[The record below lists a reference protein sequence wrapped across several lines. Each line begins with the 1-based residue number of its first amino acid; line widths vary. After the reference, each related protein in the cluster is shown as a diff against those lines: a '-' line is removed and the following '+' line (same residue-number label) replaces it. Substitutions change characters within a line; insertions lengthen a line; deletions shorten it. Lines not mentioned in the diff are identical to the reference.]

1 MVGDS
6 LYRSSSFRLSDGR
19 RGLDDSCIRRLR
31 SVLLSRL
38 DFWDNPGLG
47 VSRDFFC
54 DAVDSVVRLS
64 GLSNFLF
71 CPSFQFAGENTGYMS
86 RIRILPEAVAN
97 RIAAGEVVERP
108 ASVVKELLE
117 NALDAG
123 AKTIRVEVE
132 AGGKRM
138 IRIIDDG
145 HGMSHDDA
153 LLAFERHATSKLRSA
168 DDLLSIPTLG
178 FRGEALPTIAA
189 VSRLLLETRAEEDA
203 EGTRVEFAGG
213 KLVNVKPA
221 GLPAGTTVSVAD
233 LFYSVPA
240 RRKFLKSDTTELGHI
255 ASLVT
260 HYALANPG
268 RQFVLTT
275 PTQQIVDC
283 SPVERLAER
292 VYQLFGKQSFDEL
305 IEIPVVSAAFRAAI
319 TEPELEPAE
328 EKARLTVYG
337 FTSRPEIQRPNRNGI
352 YIFVNRRL
360 VRDRLILHAIHEAYR
375 NILPSNVFPATL
387 LFLEMPYDEVDVNVH
402 PAKIEVRFRR
412 SQFVHDFTRDAIR
425 QALMSARPIASFAAA
440 AAASGA
446 LQNANTSAASLSN
459 APSMDPTA
467 PSIVPRAIIPAMEEI
482 GLGSG
487 VGSDGGFD
495 LTSAPLQPIEQRFV
509 FPAGPESLVESSAA
523 FGAPSLASEPPA
535 PNWAANF
542 AAGNGSAP
550 ATLPHP
556 DQIADLKPLGQV
568 SSSFIVAVNG
578 EGLWLVD
585 QHVAHER
592 VLFEQH
598 LEARRAG
605 KVESQ
610 RMLMPMILEL
620 SPRQLVIYE
629 KIAEELSANGF
640 EVELMGP
647 RSVAIQ
653 AAPAGI
659 TGSDAEKL
667 LTEILDG
674 IERENAAISIETLQA
689 KIAASTACHAAI
701 KVNMPLDQTKMEW
714 LLAALAK
721 TDCPMSCPHGRPV
734 VLRYSIKEIEK
745 AFHRI

>member
-1 MVGDS
+1 
-6 LYRSSSFRLSDGR
+6 
-19 RGLDDSCIRRLR
+19 
-31 SVLLSRL
+31 
-38 DFWDNPGLG
+38 
-47 VSRDFFC
+47 
-54 DAVDSVVRLS
+54 
-64 GLSNFLF
+64 
-71 CPSFQFAGENTGYMS
+71 MS

-123 AKTIRVEVE
+123 AKTIRIEVE

-138 IRIIDDG
+138 IRVIDDG
-145 HGMSHDDA
+145 QGMAHDDA

-168 DDLLSIPTLG
+168 DDLLSIATLG
-178 FRGEALPTIAA
+178 FRGEAMPTIAA
-189 VSRLLLETRAEEDA
+189 VSRLLLETRDA
-203 EGTRVEFAGG
+203 GDVEGTRIEFAGG
-213 KLVNVKPA
+213 KLISVKPA

-260 HYALANPG
+260 HYALANPAK
-268 RQFVLTT
+268 QFVLST
-275 PTQQIVDC
+275 PTQTIIDC
-283 SPVERLAER
+283 APTDRLSDR
-292 VYQLFGKQSFDEL
+292 VYQLFGKQSLDEL
-305 IEIPVVSAAFRAAI
+305 VEIPTVSAALRAAI
-319 TEPELEPAE
+319 TEPDLEPEE
-328 EKARLTVYG
+328 EKARISVYG
-337 FTSRPEIQRPNRNGI
+337 FSSRPEVQRPNRNGI

-375 NILPSNVFPATL
+375 NIVPHGVFPATL

-425 QALMSARPIASFAAA
+425 QALMGARPIASFAAA
-440 AAASGA
+440 GAGTSGSIQSPGARASQGTSFGTLPA
-446 LQNANTSAASLSN
+446 FAEAVNASPGSLPAGGS
-459 APSMDPTA
+459 SM
-467 PSIVPRAIIPAMEEI
+467 VPRAVIPPMAEV
-482 GLGSG
+482 GVGSG

-495 LTSAPLQPIEQRFV
+495 LTSAPLQPVPQRFSFQPGFAV
-509 FPAGPESLVESSAA
+509 NTIGAAAPARAVEA
-523 FGAPSLASEPPA
+523 
-535 PNWAANF
+535 NWAQNF
-542 AAGNGSAP
+542 AAASSDTP
-550 ATLPHP
+550 ARLPHP
-556 DQIADLKPLGQV
+556 DEIMDLKPLGQV

-578 EGLWLVD
+578 EGLWIVD

-610 RMLMPMILEL
+610 RMLMPIILEL
-620 SPRQLVIYE
+620 SPRQSVIYE
-629 KIAEELSANGF
+629 KIAEELSSNGF
-640 EVELMGP
+640 EVEPMGP

-653 AAPAGI
+653 AVPAGVAN
-659 TGSDAEKL
+659 SDAEKL

-674 IERENAAISIETLQA
+674 IERENATISIETLQA

-714 LLAALAK
+714 LLGALAK
-721 TDCPMSCPHGRPV
+721 TACPMACPHGRPV
-734 VLRYSIKEIEK
+734 VLRYSVKEIER
-745 AFHRI
+745 AFQRI

>member
-1 MVGDS
+1 
-6 LYRSSSFRLSDGR
+6 
-19 RGLDDSCIRRLR
+19 
-31 SVLLSRL
+31 
-38 DFWDNPGLG
+38 
-47 VSRDFFC
+47 
-54 DAVDSVVRLS
+54 
-64 GLSNFLF
+64 
-71 CPSFQFAGENTGYMS
+71 MS

-138 IRIIDDG
+138 IRVIDDG
-145 HGMSHDDA
+145 HGMTHDDA

-168 DDLLSIPTLG
+168 DDLLSIATLG
-178 FRGEALPTIAA
+178 FRGEAMPTIAA
-189 VSRLLLETRAEEDA
+189 VSRLLLETRAEEEA

-213 KLVNVKPA
+213 KLVSVKPA
-221 GLPAGTTVSVAD
+221 GLPIGTTVSVAD

-240 RRKFLKSDTTELGHI
+240 RRRFLKSETTELGHI

-283 SPVERLAER
+283 APTERLADR
-292 VYQLFGKQSFDEL
+292 VYQLFGRQSFDEL
-305 IEIPVVSAAFRAAI
+305 VEIPAVSAAFRAAI
-319 TEPELEPAE
+319 TEPELEPEE
-328 EKARLTVYG
+328 EKARITVFG
-337 FTSRPEIQRPNRNGI
+337 FTSRPDVQRPNRNGI
-352 YIFVNRRL
+352 YVFVNRRL

-375 NILPSNVFPATL
+375 NILPGNVFPATL
-387 LFLEMPYDEVDVNVH
+387 LFLEMPCDEVDVNVH

-425 QALMSARPIASFAAA
+425 QALMGARPIASFAAA
-440 AAASGA
+440 AAAGTSPQAAPGVASSAYGA
-446 LQNANTSAASLSN
+446 AAPDAAGASL
-459 APSMDPTA
+459 
-467 PSIVPRAIIPAMEEI
+467 VPRAIIPTIEEI
-482 GLGSG
+482 GVGSG

-495 LTSAPLQPIEQRFV
+495 LTAAPLRPVEQRFS
-509 FPAGPESLVESSAA
+509 FEPGAA
-523 FGAPSLASEPPA
+523 FGAVTAPAEPA
-535 PNWAANF
+535 GPNWAANF
-542 AAGNGSAP
+542 ASPSSDVP
-550 ATLPHP
+550 ARLPHP
-556 DQIADLKPLGQV
+556 DEITDLKPLGQV

-640 EVELMGP
+640 EVEPMGP

-653 AAPAGI
+653 AVPAGVAA
-659 TGSDAEKL
+659 GDGEKL

-714 LLAALAK
+714 LLGALAK

-734 VLRYSIKEIEK
+734 VLRYSVKEIER

>member
-1 MVGDS
+1 
-6 LYRSSSFRLSDGR
+6 
-19 RGLDDSCIRRLR
+19 
-31 SVLLSRL
+31 
-38 DFWDNPGLG
+38 
-47 VSRDFFC
+47 
-54 DAVDSVVRLS
+54 
-64 GLSNFLF
+64 
-71 CPSFQFAGENTGYMS
+71 MS

-123 AKTIRVEVE
+123 ARAVRVEVE
-132 AGGKRM
+132 SGGKRM
-138 IRIIDDG
+138 IRVIDDG
-145 HGMSHDDA
+145 HGMTHDDA

-168 DDLLSIPTLG
+168 EDLMSIATLG
-178 FRGEALPTIAA
+178 FRGEAMPTIAA
-189 VSRLLLETRAEEDA
+189 VSRLLLETRDAAEP

-213 KLVNVKPA
+213 KLVGVKSA

-240 RRKFLKSDTTELGHI
+240 RRKFLKSETTELGHI

-268 RQFVLTT
+268 KQFVLTT

-283 SPVERLAER
+283 SPVERLADR
-292 VYQLFGKQSFDEL
+292 VYQLFGKQALDEL
-305 IEIPVVSAAFRAAI
+305 VEIPMASAAFRAAI
-319 TEPELEPAE
+319 TEPELEASQE
-328 EKARLTVYG
+328 SACIRVYG
-337 FTSRPEIQRPNRNGI
+337 FTSRPEVQRPNRNGI
-352 YIFVNRRL
+352 YVFVNRRL

-375 NILPSNVFPATL
+375 NILPGNVFPATL
-387 LFLEMPYDEVDVNVH
+387 LFLELPYDEVDVNVH

-425 QALMSARPIASFAAA
+425 DVLVGARPIASFAAA
-440 AAASGA
+440 AGSGVSSSASPTNG
-446 LQNANTSAASLSN
+446 SDSLS
-459 APSMDPTA
+459 STA
-467 PSIVPRAIIPAMEEI
+467 SALPVTPGDGFGVPRAIIPAAQGI
-482 GLGSG
+482 GLSSG

-495 LTSAPLQPIEQRFV
+495 LAGAPQRPIPQRFSFDSGNPSGGLAAPL
-509 FPAGPESLVESSAA
+509 SLPSSAE
-523 FGAPSLASEPPA
+523 PS
-535 PNWAANF
+535 WAANF
-542 AAGNGSAP
+542 AAASSDSP
-550 ATLPHP
+550 ARLPHP
-556 DQIADLKPLGQV
+556 DEITDLKPLGQV
-568 SSSFIVAVNG
+568 SASFIVAVNG
-578 EGLWLVD
+578 EGLWIVD

-598 LEARRAG
+598 LEARRSG
-605 KVESQ
+605 RVESQ

-629 KIAEELSANGF
+629 RIAQELSANGF
-640 EVELMGP
+640 EVEPMGP

-653 AAPAGI
+653 AVPAGVANA
-659 TGSDAEKL
+659 DAEKL

-714 LLAALAK
+714 LLGALAK

-734 VLRYSIKEIEK
+734 VLRYSVKEIER